1 MEFMS
6 PIYVFFAL
14 HEPYNINRNYDLIWS
29 LNKDGEGLYI
39 IDGDRQTVTLG
50 DG

>member
-1 MEFMS
+1 MS
-6 PIYVFFAL
+6 
-14 HEPYNINRNYDLIWS
+14 YDLIWF
-29 LNKDGEGLYI
+29 LNKDSEGLYI